1 MASTM
6 PATAASTATPAPIP
20 FSHDVGDH
28 ASAGIS
34 VLIAACLLAA
44 AFVLLWLLRRRGWR
58 GTQSPTSPRVN
69 RDLAV
74 VQRLR
79 LSTGCLAYVLQDGS
93 DRLLVVEAR
102 SGVQMMPLRESTME
116 LGEGGQS

>member
-6 PATAASTATPAPIP
+6 PATAASTAAPAPIP
-20 FSHDVGDH
+20 FSRDVGDH
-28 ASAGIS
+28 ASGGIS

-44 AFVLLWLLRRRGWR
+44 VFVLLWLLRRRGWR
-58 GTQSPTSPRVN
+58 SEQGPRSSRMN
-69 RDLAV
+69 RDLVV

-102 SGVQMMPLRESTME
+102 GGIQMMPLRESTME
-116 LGEGGQS
+116 LGEGERS